1 MSESFG
7 GAFIIKLILV
17 FIVIYITFMGVA
29 VNYAKVFRVKNHV
42 INIVEQNQFDIGVT
56 KERQDMYRIV
66 DTYLSSVPY
75 DLNGNLS
82 LGMIVLLLVVVEL
95 VLLVLFQIKMQM
107 VLEECL
113 QRRVYVLSSWV
124 QILIFIIE
132 LLRILQLSFHFLVY
146 HLPFQLVE
154 KLKLF
159 QLRGEKTV

>member
-75 DLNGNLS
+75 DLNGNLFVGNDCPTTGGS
-82 LGMIVLLLVVVEL
+82 GASAFGFV
-95 VLLVLFQIKMQM
+95 
-107 VLEECL
+107 
-113 QRRVYVLSSWV
+113 SN
-124 QILIFIIE
+124 IF
-132 LLRILQLSFHFLVY
+132 L
-146 HLPFQLVE
+146 
-154 KLKLF
+154 
-159 QLRGEKTV
+159 